1 MGNELGN
8 DLKKIPTKAYTWTFK
23 GEGDA
28 EFLMEVR
35 ITKIA

>member
-1 MGNELGN
+1 MENKN
-8 DLKKIPTKAYTWTFK
+8 KTQVKKIPTTAFTWTFK
-23 GEGDA
+23 DEEGA